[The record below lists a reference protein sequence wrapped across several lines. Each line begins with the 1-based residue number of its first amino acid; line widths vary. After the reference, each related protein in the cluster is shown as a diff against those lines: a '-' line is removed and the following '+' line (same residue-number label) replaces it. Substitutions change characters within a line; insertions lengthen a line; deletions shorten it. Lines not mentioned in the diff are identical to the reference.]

1 MKILVT
7 GSEGL
12 IGRELVSQLEEEGH
26 EVIGFDWEAG
36 VEENIL
42 NHTKLNH
49 VFSSF
54 RPEIVYHLAAI
65 VGPQKVLKD
74 VGTTMLVNVHGTH
87 QVVTQSFVYGVEKLI
102 FTSTSEVY
110 GALLRGGWS
119 SDAVR
124 EEGPTMIEAPTHPRT
139 CYAIS
144 KLAAESLVL
153 DAGGIVARIF
163 NTTGPG
169 QSTEY
174 VLPNMVNRALNGEPI
189 QINGDGLQTRCFCH
203 VQDTAR
209 ALRLLGEDGYS
220 GIWNVGSDKEITI
233 LELAE
238 KVREQIQAV
247 PIEFNPVLPEGSKYR
262 RHPNLEKIKSLGWN
276 ADIPLAQII
285 TDVSLGKLGNGSI
298 KI

>member
-12 IGRELVSQLEEEGH
+12 IGRELVSQLQEEGH
-26 EVIGFDWEAG
+26 EVTGFDMVGAG
-36 VEENIL
+36 NQRNIL
-42 NHTKLNH
+42 SQYDLDQE
-49 VFSSF
+49 FSRF
-54 RPEIVYHLAAI
+54 RPEAVYHLAAI
-65 VGPQKVLKD
+65 VGPSKVIRSIAA
-74 VGTTMLVNVHGTH
+74 TIMVNVMGTLH
-87 QVVTQSFVYGVEKLI
+87 VAYVCSKYEVERLV

-110 GALLRGGWS
+110 GARLQGGWS
-119 SDAVR
+119 TDSLR
-124 EEGPTMIEAPTHPRT
+124 EESPTMIEAPTHPRT

-153 DAGGIVARIF
+153 NAAGIVARIF

-174 VLPNMVNRALNGEPI
+174 VLPNMVNRALSGEPI
-189 QINGDGLQTRCFCH
+189 QIYGDGLQTRCFCH

-209 ALRLLGEDGYS
+209 ALRLLGGFGYS

-233 LELAE
+233 IELAE
-238 KVREQIQAV
+238 MVREYVQAV

-262 RHPNLEKIKSLGWN
+262 RHPNLEKIRSLGWS
-276 ADIPLAQII
+276 ADIPLKQVI
-285 TDVSLGKLGNGSI
+285 TDLTLDLSH
-298 KI
+298 

>member
-1 MKILVT
+1 MSRILVT

-12 IGRELVSQLEEEGH
+12 IGRELVGQLEEEDH
-26 EVIGFDWEAG
+26 EVKGFDWEKRKD
-36 VEENIL
+36 ENVFDSA
-42 NHTKLNH
+42 KLNQ
-49 VFSSF
+49 VFSRF
-54 RPEIVYHLAAI
+54 NPEIVYHLAAI

-74 VGTTMLVNVHGTH
+74 VDTTMLVNIFGTYN
-87 QVVTQSFVYGVEKLI
+87 VVSNCIYHEVNKLI

-110 GALLRGGWS
+110 GSGGERQGMDYS
-119 SDAVR
+119 ETDKLTLES
-124 EEGPTMIEAPTHPRT
+124 PIHPRS

-153 DAGGIVARIF
+153 NAGGIVARIF

-174 VLPNMVNRALNGEPI
+174 VIPNMVNRALKGEPI
-189 QINGDGLQTRCFCH
+189 QVNGDGLQTRCFCH

-209 ALRLLGEDGYS
+209 ALRLLGEHGSS
-220 GIWNVGSDKEITI
+220 GIWNVGSNKETQM

-247 PIEFNPVLPEGSKYR
+247 PIEFNPTLPEISKYNR
-262 RHPNLEKIKSLGWN
+262 RPSLDRIRSLGWN
-276 ADIPLAQII
+276 ADIPLTQII
-285 TDVSLGKLGNGSI
+285 TNVSLGLQI
-298 KI
+298 

>member
-1 MKILVT
+1 MRILVT

-12 IGRELVSQLEEEGH
+12 IGRELVSQLKGEGH
-26 EVIGFDWEAG
+26 EVRGFDWEQNQ
-36 VEENIL
+36 NIL
-42 NHTKLNH
+42 SQGVLTSTFG
-49 VFSSF
+49 VFN
-54 RPEIVYHLAAI
+54 PEIVYHLAAI
-65 VGPQKVLKD
+65 VGPRRVIEDPAWTIK
-74 VGTTMLVNVHGTH
+74 VNVEGT
-87 QVVTQSFVYGVEKLI
+87 QNVITACERAGVDKLI
-102 FTSTSEVY
+102 FASTSEVY
-110 GALLRGGWS
+110 GSGPIPRP
-119 SDAVR
+119 R
-124 EEGPTMIEAPTHPRT
+124 EYSEGDGLTVESPIHPRT

-144 KLAAESLVL
+144 KLAGESLVL
-153 DAGGIVARIF
+153 NANGIVARIF

-209 ALRLLGEDGYS
+209 ALRLLGEFGYS

-262 RHPNLEKIKSLGWN
+262 RHPNLEKIRSLGWN
-276 ADIPLAQII
+276 ADIPLTQII
-285 TDVSLGKLGNGSI
+285 TDVALGLQT
-298 KI
+298 